1 MTVVNHG
8 QNPSTESELLFDPF
22 APGFST
28 DPYPHYARLRAHD
41 PVHRHPTGFWI
52 VTRHADVG
60 DLLRAKHSV
69 EDDNVTKSRIH
80 ALSMMDQDPPDH
92 TRLRRLLNKVFTERA
107 INGLE
112 PRVTVLVDEAL
123 DRVERAAAEHGSADL
138 VSELAYPLPFMVIC
152 EMLGMDADYEW
163 LRERAEVLAHALEP
177 VGVPTPELIAAIV
190 QAENEIVER
199 IAGIIEDKR
208 RAPARDNP
216 DLLTALIQAEEDGDV
231 LSDDEL
237 IAQVVLLYLA
247 GYATTMNLLANSIVA
262 LLRHPDQLALLRG
275 RPDLDA
281 NAAEELLRY
290 DTSVQYSRRITVT
303 PHEAGGK
310 VIPAGS
316 TVLAGLASANRD
328 EIVFGPTAGELR
340 LERPNARLHMSFFGG
355 PHHCL
360 GAALARM
367 ETRLAMGRLVRRF
380 PNLTLAGDIDWLPLM
395 ITRGPVAVPVT
406 V

>member
-8 QNPSTESELLFDPF
+8 ENPTTESELLFDPF

-41 PVHRHPTGFWI
+41 PVHQHPSGFWI
-52 VTRHADVG
+52 VAKHADVG

-123 DRVERAAAEHGSADL
+123 DRVERAAAEHGTADL

-190 QAENEIVER
+190 RAENEIVER

-208 RAPARDNP
+208 RAPARENP
-216 DLLTALIQAEEDGDV
+216 DLLTALIRAEEDGDV

-290 DTSVQYSRRITVT
+290 DTSVQYSRRIAVT

-310 VIPAGS
+310 VIPPGS

-328 EIVFGPTAGELR
+328 EAVFGPTAGELL

-380 PNLTLAGDIDWLPLM
+380 PNLALAGEIEWLPLM